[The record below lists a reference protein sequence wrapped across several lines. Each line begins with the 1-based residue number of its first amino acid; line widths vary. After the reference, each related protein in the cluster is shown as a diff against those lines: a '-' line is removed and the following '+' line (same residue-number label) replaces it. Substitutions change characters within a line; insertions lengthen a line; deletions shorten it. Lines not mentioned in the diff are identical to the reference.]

1 MKFKILLLFIIFSI
15 PSFAQIRVSGRPF
28 GLKNAVNFQSIPEVN
43 IQKLNTEILLQEDE
57 IELQNGIKTWRFGSE
72 LPISF
77 NSVNDGLWQL
87 LPSGE
92 KMWQLKI
99 NCANATSLNFIFN
112 QFQIPE
118 GGRFYVYSP
127 DGSLIEGAFT
137 SQNHNPDG
145 NFATMPILGNSAILE
160 YNGPEGFKLQTEYII
175 RGYRDFNKMA
185 KAFGTSG
192 ACNVNV
198 NCPEGA
204 PWDDEIRSAVML
216 LTANNT
222 RFCSGALMNNTTN
235 DFTPY
240 ILTANHCGVATTN
253 IFMFNYQSPNCTP
266 NQNGPTNNTL
276 QGCVR
281 VANNQGSDF
290 ALARLNNAIP
300 EDFDAYFSGWSRQ
313 TAVPDSAVC
322 IHHPDGDVKKITF
335 NNNTT
340 AIGNYLNADCWHVL
354 DWELGTTEPGSSGS
368 ALYNEKHQVIGQLYG
383 GTANCSNNVDDFF
396 GRFVTSWSSTQANRR
411 LRDWLDPLNK
421 DTMELN
427 GLNANGPKP
436 DFDLRMVEIKVPE
449 IENCELNAVS
459 PQIVVRNNG
468 NLPINAFDIGYSLNN
483 GNTQNFA
490 WTGTLNPSN
499 LVTIDL
505 SSINLTIANAQNLSV
520 FSSNPNGQTDE
531 RPADDTLQKT
541 FNNKLGKRY
550 NLRIIADNYPEETG
564 FQLRNSNNQILYSL
578 TAGNLPSGTS
588 NFNLCLTKG
597 CYTLRV
603 TDVYGDGLC
612 CNGGQGSFT
621 LFNDLNS
628 VVGTGSSFTFER
640 LVNFCVDTVLSA
652 NAIIND
658 NLNVS
663 LYPNPAKDA
672 VTLTFDQNHKS
683 ASVEV
688 YGLNGQLIHRF
699 SPIESNESLD
709 IRNLSNGLYLFKIIL
724 GEQIVHKRVS
734 VVK

>member
-15 PSFAQIRVSGRPF
+15 PSFAQNRVSGRPS
-28 GLKNAVNFQSIPEVN
+28 GLKNAANFQSIPEVN

-57 IELQNGIKTWRFGSE
+57 TELQNGNKTWRFGSE
-72 LPISF
+72 LLI
-77 NSVNDGLWQL
+77 NLNAENDGLWQL

-137 SQNHNPDG
+137 NQNHNPDG

-160 YNGPEGFKLQTEYII
+160 YNGPEGLKLQTEYII

-222 RFCSGALMNNTTN
+222 RFCSGALMNNTAN

-266 NQNGPTNNTL
+266 NQNGPTNFTL

-396 GRFVTSWSSTQANRR
+396 GRLFTSWSGSQANRR
-411 LRDWLDPLNK
+411 LRDWLDPLDT

-436 DFDLRMVEIKVPE
+436 DLDLRMVEIKVPDT
-449 IENCELNAVS
+449 ENCEVMSLS
-459 PQIVVRNNG
+459 PQIIVKNNG
-468 NLPINAFDIGYSLNN
+468 SLTINSFVVSASLNN
-483 GNTQNFA
+483 QSLDDFN
-490 WTGTLNPSN
+490 WTGVLNAGA

-505 SSINLTIANAQNLSV
+505 PSVNLNVANAQTLNIY
-520 FSSNPNGQTDE
+520 SSLPNGQIDE
-531 RPADDTLQKT
+531 RTNNDTLQKT
-541 FNNKLGKRY
+541 FNNRLGKPYR
-550 NLRIIADNYPEETG
+550 LRIISDSYPEETG
-564 FQLRNSNNQILYSL
+564 FQVLNSSNQVLYSL
-578 TAGNLPSGTS
+578 ASGNLPSGTS
-588 NFNLCLTKG
+588 NFTFCLPKG
-597 CYTLRV
+597 CYTLKV
-603 TDVYGDGLC
+603 TDTYGDGLC

-640 LVNFCVDTVLSA
+640 LVNFCVDTVLSNSLVA
-652 NAIIND
+652 N
-658 NLNVS
+658 NLSVS
-663 LYPNPAKDA
+663 LFPNPAKDA
-672 VTLTFDQNHKS
+672 IQLVFDEKYKF
-683 ASVEV
+683 AVVEI
-688 YGLNGQLIHRF
+688 YSLNGQMIQRNALVQD
-699 SPIESNESLD
+699 NEIINVNHLA
-709 IRNLSNGLYLFKIIL
+709 NGTYIFRISIDQ
-724 GEQIVHKRVS
+724 QIVHKRIS
-734 VVK
+734 IVK